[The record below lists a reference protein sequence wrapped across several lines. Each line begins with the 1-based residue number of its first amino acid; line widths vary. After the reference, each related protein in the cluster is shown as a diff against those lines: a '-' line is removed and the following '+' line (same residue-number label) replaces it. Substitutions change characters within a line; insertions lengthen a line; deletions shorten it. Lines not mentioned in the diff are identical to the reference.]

1 MNRWDMRTSGK
12 LVKIEVYSKKLQ
24 SIWRHFF
31 KLCFLFIQRE
41 NSQHETKNQRLCWRA
56 SQRGA
61 FTAFQLFQL
70 SLLSGPKPVLMWAEK
85 NITSRAWFYSERITQ
100 GNIGRLI
107 INVVRWWE
115 RGWRVRQRWRRRNI
129 TNLVYSFLIALTDD
143 GGGMEDRKRL
153 VQAEESVSV
162 SPHVYLMSI
171 LNLTGVCGTATHRRA
186 AGVCVCLCVCVIHSV
201 YSLQAGWV
209 GLSLCCRLW
218 RRGLQS

>member
-1 MNRWDMRTSGK
+1 
-12 LVKIEVYSKKLQ
+12 
-24 SIWRHFF
+24 
-31 KLCFLFIQRE
+31 
-41 NSQHETKNQRLCWRA
+41 
-56 SQRGA
+56 
-61 FTAFQLFQL
+61 
-70 SLLSGPKPVLMWAEK
+70 
-85 NITSRAWFYSERITQ
+85 
-100 GNIGRLI
+100 
-107 INVVRWWE
+107 
-115 RGWRVRQRWRRRNI
+115 
-129 TNLVYSFLIALTDD
+129 
-143 GGGMEDRKRL
+143 MEDRKRL